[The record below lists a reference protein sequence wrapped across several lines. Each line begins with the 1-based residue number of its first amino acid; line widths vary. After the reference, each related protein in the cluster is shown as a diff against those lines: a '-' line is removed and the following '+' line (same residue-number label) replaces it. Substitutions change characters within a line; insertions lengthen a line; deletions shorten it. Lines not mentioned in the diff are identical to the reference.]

1 MKRLANTDIILRGSL
16 WKAMLAIAVPV
27 VMNSF
32 LQNMYNLTDTYWL
45 GRIGTE
51 PLAAI
56 SLVSPV
62 QAAIINFGGGFTVA
76 GSVLIAQ
83 LTGARRGDEAEKMAN
98 QIFVCAMLFSLCCV
112 AALEVFTPA
121 IVRWLGAS
129 GETQRQAVIY
139 LRVVAL
145 DMPFLFAVNLYQSVR
160 QARGDTVRPM
170 LLNLLGISVNL
181 GLDPL
186 FMMVLGWGAGGA
198 AAATVFSKAVPA
210 VIALW
215 LLTRPAGEI
224 RLRPQLMRP
233 ERQKLRDILRI
244 GLPTSLGGCTMQLGF
259 LLMTRNVLAYGV
271 DAMAAYGI
279 GNRVNSLIT
288 LPSNAIGSAAAT
300 IVAQNMGAGQVD
312 RARKGYLISMFS
324 AMAFLFAGGMI
335 LSRPFL
341 SRAVVGLFAQK
352 PEVIAMAAD
361 FLSVMAFWCWTNGI
375 YNSTCGLFQ
384 GCGHTEVTMAI
395 DASRLWVFRFAT
407 LFVCGELLHMG
418 VRSVWYSVVVSNG
431 IASAILLALFASGL
445 WKKNRVRVEG

>member
-83 LTGARRGDEAEKMAN
+83 LTGARHGDEAEKMAN

-121 IVRWLGAS
+121 IVRWLGAD

-215 LLTRPAGEI
+215 LLTRPLAEI
-224 RLRPQLMRP
+224 RLRPRLMRP

-324 AMAFLFAGGMI
+324 AMAFLFTGGMI

-352 PEVIAMAAD
+352 PEVITMAAD

-407 LFVCGELLHMG
+407 LYVCGELLHMG

>member
-1 MKRLANTDIILRGSL
+1 MKRLANTDVILHGSL

-83 LTGARRGDEAEKMAN
+83 LTGARREGEAEKMAN

-112 AALEVFTPA
+112 AALEGFTPA
-121 IVRWLGAS
+121 IVRWLGAR
-129 GETQRQAVIY
+129 GETQRQAVLY

-210 VIALW
+210 MIALR
-215 LLTRPAGEI
+215 LLTRPMAEI

-233 ERQKLRDILRI
+233 EKQKLRDILRI

-279 GNRVNSLIT
+279 GNRVNGLIT

-324 AMAFLFAGGMI
+324 AMAFLFTGGMI

-407 LFVCGELLHMG
+407 LYVCGELLHMG

-431 IASAILLALFASGL
+431 IASAILLALFSSGL
-445 WKKNRVRVEG
+445 WKKNRVRVRG

>member
-1 MKRLANTDIILRGSL
+1 MKRMANTDMILRGSL
-16 WKAMLAIAVPV
+16 WKAMLVIAVPV

-62 QAAIINFGGGFTVA
+62 QAAIINFGSGFTVA
-76 GSVLIAQ
+76 GSILIAQ
-83 LTGARRGDEAEKMAN
+83 LTGAQRTADAEKMAN

-112 AALEVFTPA
+112 AALEMFTPS
-121 IVRWLGAS
+121 IVRWLGAK
-129 GETQRQAVIY
+129 GETARQAVIY

-145 DMPFLFAVNLYQSVR
+145 DIPFLFMINLYQSVR
-160 QARGDTVRPM
+160 QAQGDTVRPT
-170 LLNLLGISVNL
+170 LLNLLGILINL

-198 AAATVFSKAVPA
+198 AAATAFSKAVPA
-210 VIALW
+210 AIALY
-215 LLTRPAGEI
+215 LLTRAAWDI
-224 RLRPQLMRP
+224 RLQPRLMRP
-233 ERQKLRDILRI
+233 EPRQLRGILRI

-259 LLMTRNVLAYGV
+259 LFMTRSVLTYGV

-279 GNRVNSLIT
+279 GNRVNGLIT
-288 LPSNAIGSAAAT
+288 LPSIAIGSAAAT
-300 IVAQNMGAGQVD
+300 IVAQNMGAGQAD
-312 RARKGYLISMFS
+312 RARRGYLISMFS
-324 AMAFLFAGGMI
+324 AMGLLFAGGMI
-335 LSRPFL
+335 LSRPL
-341 SRAVVGLFAQK
+341 VSRAVVGLFSQK

-384 GCGHTEVTMAI
+384 GCGHTEVTMAM

-407 LFVCGELLHMG
+407 LYICQTALHMG
-418 VRSVWYSVVVSNG
+418 VRSVWYSVAVSNG
-431 IASAILLALFASGL
+431 IASAILLVLFSSGL
-445 WKKNRVRVEG
+445 WKKNRVRG